1 MSLFLAGPEGRK
13 DRLSV
18 LLYFLIRRAALGDGR
33 GVQVACA
40 VGVHSA
46 KRAAVQCRVQKAD
59 ILQVTVNGMARF
71 HPCFLERYV
80 LQSAV
85 VEMGVCDG
93 RMEKRHILHGA
104 AMKFGTG
111 KGCPIKGGLFDPAYG
126 KGAVA
131 EPGKVKI
138 RMIGYAVERHPVK
151 IGFTEKARRKTVLCR
166 PVVKP
171 LVNDLQRAFL
181 AGVKYLVVVLLAAA
195 LVIRP
200 GQKLFLRLKI
210 HDTLPEHRSVSV
222 IVRPAAAYRVHPGEQ
237 FVNRMFTPAL

>member
-1 MSLFLAGPEGRK
+1 M
-13 DRLSV
+13 
-18 LLYFLIRRAALGDGR
+18 
-33 GVQVACA
+33 
-40 VGVHSA
+40 
-46 KRAAVQCRVQKAD
+46 
-59 ILQVTVNGMARF
+59 
-71 HPCFLERYV
+71 
-80 LQSAV
+80 
-85 VEMGVCDG
+85 EMGVCDG

-111 KGCPIKGGLFDPAYG
+111 KGCPVKGGLFDPAYG

-195 LVIRP
+195 LGIRL

-210 HDTLPEHRSVSV
+210 RDTLPEHRPVSV
-222 IVRPAAAYRVHPGEQ
+222 VVRPAAAYRVHPGEQ
-237 FVNRMFTPAL
+237 FVNRVFTPALQDVVDGTDGLGCVPRRILVGSAYRQIKNEAPAYVQAAAYCLKIAYGMFTSLRSSKCVSP